1 MALQPEDKKLLKTIA
16 IEVERRQMTAPL
28 IMLLE
33 MHRPL
38 SFVVSSFLVT
48 LGPLI
53 HIFFNLPNYQRVVEL
68 LEDRENVILLL
79 DLLDQAARGKLKIE
93 CSSESEPCL

>member
-1 MALQPEDKKLLKTIA
+1 MKPGPEDIKLLTRA
-16 IEVERRQMTAPL
+16 ALEVERRQMTAPL

-38 SFVVSSFLVT
+38 SFVVSSFLVA

-53 HIFFNLPNYQRVVEL
+53 HIFFSVPGYQRITEL
-68 LEDRENVILLL
+68 LEDRDNGILFM
-79 DLLDQAARGKLKIE
+79 DLLEKAGQGRLHLEELA
-93 CSSESEPCL
+93 ESEQSR